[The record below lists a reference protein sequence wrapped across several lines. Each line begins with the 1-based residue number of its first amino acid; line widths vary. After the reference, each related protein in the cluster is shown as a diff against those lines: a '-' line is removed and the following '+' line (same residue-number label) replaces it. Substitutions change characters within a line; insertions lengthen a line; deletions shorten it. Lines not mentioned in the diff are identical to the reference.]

1 MDSVAAGALRLA
13 AARGDIQTL
22 KLLSKCPGFHV
33 DADMTGFSP
42 LMAAVVQGQENA
54 AVWLLQQGASLA
66 MLKDDGGLPI
76 ASHHIASH
84 CIAPPLPLPP
94 PALSCPALPST
105 TGNQP
110 QAPLPHPTPPTP
122 RPLTQAGTTPCCT
135 MQRPGAT

>member
-84 CIAPPLPLPP
+84 CIAPPLPPP
-94 PALSCPALPST
+94 LRPCPALPCPR
-105 TGNQP
+105 QP
-110 QAPLPHPTPPTP
+110 ATSPKRPSPTPPHP
-122 RPLTQAGTTPCCT
+122 PPAP
-135 MQRPGAT
+135 